1 MDIRE
6 AAQILYGWTP
16 EHVDEVLAEPETLRI
31 SGEPVLI
38 DGQPATPELWSAWER
53 WIGADKES
61 HRRTME
67 AYKSIAELAEQLK
80 RQEDDRG

>member
-1 MDIRE
+1 MDIKE

-16 EHVDEVLAEPETLRI
+16 EKVEQVLAEPSE
-31 SGEPVLI
+31 ENLI

-53 WIGADKES
+53 WVGADKES
-61 HRRTME
+61 HRRTMA
-67 AYKSIAELAEQLK
+67 AYKSIAALAEQLK